1 MANVEVP
8 KTMLAWQ
15 KHIPSKTPVRVEI
28 PVPTPQDDEVLVK
41 IHAVGVCHSA
51 YNIKE
56 LEAHPMEFT
65 SGRMNFTMGHE
76 GCGEVVS
83 MGPMA
88 YRHQTGDMVALLC
101 VPGCN
106 SADCPEC
113 SSGVPQ
119 LCLVG
124 PRYGGGPD
132 GFFAP
137 YAVVREH
144 AAIKVPQ
151 GVDAGVAAVA
161 TDACITSYHA
171 VTDRAQ
177 VKKDDVVL
185 LFGLGGLGFNAL
197 QFILHIGARV
207 IVVDQRRMVLDE
219 AVKFGVPKDDI
230 VPAGTPDVSSWVRE
244 RNLRVDKVIDFVS
257 VQDTHQAAIDS
268 VRRGGTVVSVGLLG
282 SELKLR
288 TATLVR
294 KQLNLLG
301 SYGGTSADVAAC
313 LDLCAK
319 GVLVPQIQEGSL
331 RDFPQILE
339 DLHDGKIK
347 SRMVMRPEGME
358 I

>member
-1 MANVEVP
+1 
-8 KTMLAWQ
+8 
-15 KHIPSKTPVRVEI
+15 
-28 PVPTPQDDEVLVK
+28 
-41 IHAVGVCHSA
+41 
-51 YNIKE
+51 
-56 LEAHPMEFT
+56 MEFT
-65 SGRMNFTMGHE
+65 SGRMNFTMVCAFTIHVDSSLTISHGGQGHE

-83 MGPMA
+83 MGPTA
-88 YRHQTGDMVALLC
+88 YRHQIGDMVALLC

-113 SSGVPQ
+113 SGGVPQ

-144 AAIKVPQ
+144 AAIKVPK

-171 VTDRAQ
+171 VTNRAQ

-207 IVVDQRRMVLDE
+207 IAVDQRQVVLDE
-219 AVKFGVPKDDI
+219 AVKFGVRKDDI

-244 RNLRVDKVIDFVS
+244 RNLRVDKAIDFVS
-257 VQDTHQAAIDS
+257 VQDTYQAAIDS
-268 VRRGGTVVSVGLLG
+268 G
-282 SELKLR
+282 E
-288 TATLVR
+288 
-294 KQLNLLG
+294 
-301 SYGGTSADVAAC
+301 SYSA
-313 LDLCAK
+313 L
-319 GVLVPQIQEGSL
+319 PSIYN
-331 RDFPQILE
+331 R
-339 DLHDGKIK
+339 
-347 SRMVMRPEGME
+347 
-358 I
+358 